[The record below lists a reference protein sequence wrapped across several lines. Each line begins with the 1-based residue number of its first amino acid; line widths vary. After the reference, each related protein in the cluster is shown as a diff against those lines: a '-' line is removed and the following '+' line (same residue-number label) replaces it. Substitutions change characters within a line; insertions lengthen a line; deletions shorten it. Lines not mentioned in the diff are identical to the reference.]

1 MIEPQEVE
9 RMILE
14 SIPDAQVF
22 VTDLT
27 GTRDHYSVVVVS
39 PSFEGTFPLKQHRM
53 VNAALAEPLGTG
65 ELHALQLKTLTP
77 AEYESQS

>member
-1 MIEPQEVE
+1 MIAPTEVE
-9 RMILE
+9 RMIRE

-27 GTRDHYSVVVVS
+27 GTQDHYSVVVVS
-39 PSFEGTFPLKQHRM
+39 AEFEGKFALKQHRM
-53 VNAALAEPLGTG
+53 VNAALADPLATG

-77 AEYESQS
+77 AEFDG

>member
-1 MIEPQEVE
+1 MIEPHEVE
-9 RMILE
+9 RMIKE
-14 SIPDAQVF
+14 SISDARVL

-27 GTRDHYSVVVVS
+27 GTRDHYSVIVVS
-39 PSFEGTFPLKQHRM
+39 AEFEGKFPIKQHRM

-77 AEYESQS
+77 AEYDAQS